1 MVELPTGMV
10 TFLFTDIEGSTLRWE
25 RAPEQMTEA
34 LARHDAIL
42 RDTLDRCGGV
52 LCQTAGDSFVVAF
65 ASAPAALDMALMAQR
80 TLQAE
85 AWPAEIGALRVRMAL
100 HTGMATQRADGYDA
114 NHTLTRQARLLA
126 TAHAHQI
133 LVSGTSRELL
143 ADHLPDDVGL
153 RDMGELWLKD
163 LIEPERVFQVV
174 ASKPPWS
181 LPEDF
186 PPLRSQRQRPG
197 NLLTPPLPFVG
208 RQLAVEELSAFVT
221 EGQLRLTTLVGPG
234 GIGKTRLALRVAER
248 VQHHFADGVFFV
260 DLAAVTDVD
269 LVMPAI
275 GATLGLSE
283 SDDPAASLAEHLSDR
298 NLLLVLDNLEQVID
312 TALDVAKLLAAAPSL
327 RVLATSRIPL
337 HVLSEHE
344 YAVAPLELPD
354 LEGGGDVVAAFAQSE
369 AMALF
374 VERAT
379 AATPGFTLTSANART
394 VATICHRLD
403 GIPLALLLAAARLK
417 VLTPQAMLDRL
428 EDRLGLLTGGA
439 RDLPTRHQTLR
450 DTIEWSYDLLDDEQK
465 AQYAR
470 WSVFVGGFG
479 LEAAQTI
486 DLGGG
491 TELATLEGLV
501 SLTDNSLLVAV
512 ESPDG
517 EKRYRMLETINEHGR
532 EKLDADG
539 LTGETERAHTQF
551 FLGFA
556 EEAAGHLEGEQV
568 VLWSGRLAEDHDN
581 MRAALSRGFERS
593 GAGDI
598 ESAQVV
604 VRLATALALFW
615 NDRGHLTEGRR
626 HLEGA
631 LELVPLWLNSAADED
646 ERLRAMVAS
655 AVISDFL
662 GSISRRSGD
671 LIDARRFL
679 ENALDV
685 YRSLDDE
692 RGQGRA
698 LAAMGTVSLHEGN
711 PDASRSAHTQSLDLS
726 RSAGDQFTVVSG
738 LISLGNVERDHGSTE
753 LARSFY
759 EQAFDTAVEIHEFIG
774 QSVALNNLA
783 NLAIDAGEVEQA
795 HGLHLRS
802 LDLRHD
808 VGYRIMVAES
818 MVGVAAVELALG
830 RPQRAA
836 QLIGFA
842 EGLADDV
849 GGTFDPAE
857 QRLYERAIATIKDDF
872 GEVWLG
878 EERGV
883 GRNMT
888 LEAAMAC
895 ARQGDSR

>member
-1 MVELPTGMV
+1 MV
-10 TFLFTDIEGSTLRWE
+10 TFLFTDIEGSTVRWE
-25 RAPEQMTEA
+25 RAPEQMTDA

-42 RDTLDRCGGV
+42 RYTLAQCGGV

-65 ASAPAALDMALMAQR
+65 ASAPAALDMALLAQR
-80 TLQAE
+80 TLRAE
-85 AWPAEIGALRVRMAL
+85 TWPAEIGALRVRMAL

-133 LVSGTSRELL
+133 LVSGGTRELL
-143 ADHLPDDVGL
+143 AGRLPANVEL

-163 LIEPERVFQVV
+163 LIDPEHVFQVV

-181 LPEDF
+181 LPDEF
-186 PPLRSQRQRPG
+186 PPLLSQRPRPG
-197 NLLTPPLPFVG
+197 NLPVPPLPFIG
-208 RQLAVEELSAFVT
+208 RHLAVDELSTFVT
-221 EGQLRLTTLVGPG
+221 EGSLRLTTLVGPG
-234 GIGKTRLALRVAER
+234 GIGKTRLAIRIAER

-260 DLAAVTDVD
+260 DLAAVADVD
-269 LVMPAI
+269 MVLPAI
-275 GATLGLSE
+275 GVVLGLTE
-283 SDDPAASLAEHLSDR
+283 SDEPAGSLAEHLRDR
-298 NLLLVLDNLEQVID
+298 DLLLVLDNFEQVID
-312 TALDVAKLLAAAPSL
+312 AAVDVAKLLAAAPSL
-327 RVLATSRIPL
+327 RVLVTSRIPL

-344 YAVAPLELPD
+344 YAVSPLELPD
-354 LEGGGDVVAAFAQSE
+354 LEGRGDVVATFAESE

-379 AATPGFTLTSANART
+379 AAAPGFTLTSANVRT
-394 VATICHRLD
+394 VAAICHRLD

-417 VLTPQAMLDRL
+417 VLTPEAMLDRL

-450 DTIEWSYDLLDDEQK
+450 DTIAWSYDLLDDK
-465 AQYAR
+465 KRAQYAR
-470 WSVFVGGFG
+470 WSVFVGGFR
-479 LEAAQTI
+479 LEAAQAV
-486 DLGGG
+486 DAGAAS
-491 TELATLEGLV
+491 EDFATLDGLV

-512 ESPDG
+512 ETPDG
-517 EKRYRMLETINEHGR
+517 VMRYRMLETINEHAR

-539 LTGETERAHTQF
+539 LTGEVERAHTQF
-551 FLGFA
+551 FLGLA
-556 EEAAGHLEGEQV
+556 EEAATHLEGKQV

-593 GAGDI
+593 GGGDI
-598 ESAQVV
+598 DSAQMV

-615 NDRGHLTEGRR
+615 NDRGHLSEGRR

-631 LELVPLWLNSAADED
+631 LELIPLWLNSAADED
-646 ERLRAMVAS
+646 ERLRAMGAS

-662 GSISRRSGD
+662 GSITRRSGD
-671 LIDARRFL
+671 LIEARRFL

-711 PDASRSAHTQSLDLS
+711 PDASRSAHTQSLELS
-726 RSAGDQFTVVSG
+726 RSAGDQYTVVSG

-878 EERGV
+878 EERSV

-888 LEAAMAC
+888 LEAAMEC
-895 ARQGDSR
+895 ARQGVSP